1 MKNTWEI
8 ALLAVMLGLGGPAA
22 GEAAQYFAP
31 RYNLSANGQ
40 LQPPLTV
47 EFQKGVPQKISA
59 SLTGTDGGE
68 KVLVL
73 GWQVGDGVGLCTL
86 QKGVD
91 YALYKLDFRPGKQDI
106 LVLSYGHRGTG
117 KTHLNEVTVIGEDSL
132 GVIRQLPVNGFV
144 PTAVFNSPL
153 QIRQQEAV
161 LFLEQAP
168 HVLVRRAD
176 GENGYVAEVE

>member
-8 ALLAVMLGLGGPAA
+8 ALLAVMLGMGGPAA

-31 RYNLSANGQ
+31 RYGLSANGQ

-59 SLTGTDGGE
+59 SLTGAAGSE

-86 QKGVD
+86 HKGVE

-106 LVLSYGHRGTG
+106 LVLSYGRRGTG
-117 KTHLNEVTVIGEDSL
+117 KTHLNEVAVIGEDSL

-144 PTAVFNSPL
+144 PTDVFNSPL

-168 HVLVRRAD
+168 HVLALRAD